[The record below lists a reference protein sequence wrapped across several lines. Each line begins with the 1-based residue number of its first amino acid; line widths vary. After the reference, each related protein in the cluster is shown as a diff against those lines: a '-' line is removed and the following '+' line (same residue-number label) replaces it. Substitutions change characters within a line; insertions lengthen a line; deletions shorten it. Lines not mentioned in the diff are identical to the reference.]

1 MTATPADEPGLHWHL
16 LPPGRRPSSS
26 ARFPQADP
34 DEVHEA
40 EHLNRRRLLA
50 LTLGGLALV
59 ALILIAVTKIVQPAA
74 IVPCAGLSCR
84 VPPSQV
90 PIATVPLTVIG
101 SGVTVRDYPAD
112 EPSVLTE
119 FGTPSDGVV
128 EINYHGSS
136 AATSGSLQI
145 GVFPANGLSPVQWV
159 DRFLVTFKGAT
170 PDYILPGAWVGY
182 QLGFGEAFQVA
193 PTTASGA
200 APPGE
205 LILMAAVRNGLAV
218 VVLAQGQQVSLV
230 NFDGHPTPARLY
242 VAAYANTVIN
252 SIRWPGLPVP

>member
-1 MTATPADEPGLHWHL
+1 MTASPADEPGAYWQL

-26 ARFPQADP
+26 ARFPQVDP
-34 DEVHEA
+34 DMVRHVQ
-40 EHLNRRRLLA
+40 HLGRRKLVA
-50 LTLGGLALV
+50 WTLGGLAVV
-59 ALILIAVTKIVQPAA
+59 AVFLIVLTNILQPAA
-74 IVPCAGLSCR
+74 IVPCSGLSCR

-90 PIATVPLTVIG
+90 PVATVPLTVIG
-101 SGVTVRDYPAD
+101 SGVTVRDYPAE

-119 FGTPSDGVV
+119 FGTPNDGVV
-128 EINYHGSS
+128 DINYHGSS
-136 AATSGSLQI
+136 PATSGSLQI

-159 DRFLVTFKGAT
+159 DRFLVTIKGAT
-170 PDYILPGAWVGY
+170 PDYVLPGAWVGY

-193 PTTASGA
+193 PTTASGS

-230 NFDGHPTPARLY
+230 NYDGHPTPARLY
-242 VAAYANTVIN
+242 VAAYANTVVN